1 MVKVGVVSLGC
12 DKNRVDSE
20 IMLYNLKKGGFEITG
35 DPSQA
40 DIIIVN
46 TCAFIESARKE
57 SIDTV
62 FEMAKYKNGKCK
74 KLVMTGCMPQ
84 KFIDQL
90 FDEFTEVDGFLGTN
104 DYESIADFLKGK
116 NQDLIKD
123 LKEKIRR
130 HSENLEFE
138 RAQEYKKMLDS
149 INHITEK
156 QNVEFK
162 DKINRD
168 FFSFHT
174 RENYIA
180 IALFSYREGILLSKR
195 SFCYELIGEI
205 NEFVSEI
212 IYQYYSI
219 NAIPNE
225 VIVSNEEIKD
235 NLMDYFE
242 NANVFAPTKGKLHD
256 VLDICEINAKEALDE
271 HFLTAKLDDDV
282 LNLLDKLGNI
292 LHIKTPTRIEL
303 FDNSHL
309 QGTNAIGAMV
319 VFINGIPYK
328 KLYRKFNI
336 QGVNKKDDLSSMR
349 ETLTRRYKRVKE
361 ENGEMPDLI
370 IVDGGKGQIETALE
384 VKKALNLPFSIAG
397 LVKTSKHRTSALMD
411 ENFNERYNIL
421 LDLIDNLANSDIEA
435 YQSYA
440 TEPRA
445 YDGPEM
451 NLPLIT
457 ENERSFY
464 FYRYQ
469 MLAEAKI
476 TARMYFRLPSAYS
489 EADTPVDMSN
499 FTVEVT
505 YIDFQGE
512 QVTEVIT
519 SDSFQPEGRVNRV
532 YVDVPFRAP
541 DLRAVVSYVVKE
553 NGVEVGPV
561 ATISFENM
569 LAEVVASSNNQSQI
583 DALNSLMAFSDAAY
597 DYLGK

>member
-1 MVKVGVVSLGC
+1 MMNDILKKQIELLPDQPGC
-12 DKNRVDSE
+12 YLMHNADDE
-20 IMLYNLKKGGFEITG
+20 IIYIGKAKNLKKRVSQYFLRMHSGKTAAMVSHVDHFETIITKSEKEALILEMNLIQKNHPRYNILLMDDKHYPYIAIHKNVENPYVSLSRNVKDKKCLYFG
-35 DPSQA
+35 PYPNSSAAFEVIDLINKLFPLRKCHNVPKSPCLYYHIGQCLA
-40 DIIIVN
+40 PCVKPVSKEKYEEIVDN
-46 TCAFIESARKE
+46 
-57 SIDTV
+57 
-62 FEMAKYKNGKCK
+62 
-74 KLVMTGCMPQ
+74 
-84 KFIDQL
+84 
-90 FDEFTEVDGFLGTN
+90 
-104 DYESIADFLKGK
+104 IADFLKGK
-116 NQDLIKD
+116 NQDLVKD
-123 LKEKIRR
+123 LKEKIRK

-180 IALFSYREGILLSKR
+180 IALFSYRQGILLSKR

-235 NLMDYFE
+235 NLMNYFE

-411 ENFNERYNIL
+411 ENFNEYYLDDEKKLFLLLTRMQDEVHRYAITTHIKKRNKSVFNSVFDDVDGIGEKRKEQ
-421 LDLIDNLANSDIEA
+421 LIKAFPSISELKN
-435 YQSYA
+435 
-440 TEPRA
+440 
-445 YDGPEM
+445 
-451 NLPLIT
+451 
-457 ENERSFY
+457 
-464 FYRYQ
+464 
-469 MLAEAKI
+469 AKI
-476 TARMYFRLPSAYS
+476 EELEQIIPKESAKLLY
-489 EADTPVDMSN
+489 EKV
-499 FTVEVT
+499 
-505 YIDFQGE
+505 
-512 QVTEVIT
+512 
-519 SDSFQPEGRVNRV
+519 R
-532 YVDVPFRAP
+532 
-541 DLRAVVSYVVKE
+541 K
-553 NGVEVGPV
+553 
-561 ATISFENM
+561 
-569 LAEVVASSNNQSQI
+569 
-583 DALNSLMAFSDAAY
+583 LN
-597 DYLGK
+597 

>member
-1 MVKVGVVSLGC
+1 MMNDILKKQIELLPDQPGC
-12 DKNRVDSE
+12 YLMHNADDETIHIGKAK
-20 IMLYNLKKGGFEITG
+20 NLKKRVSQYFLRMHSGKTAAMVSHVDHFETIITKSEKEALILEMNLIQKNHPRYNILLMDDKHYPYIAIHKNVENPYVSLSRNVKDKKCLYFG
-35 DPSQA
+35 PYPNSSAAFEVIDLINKLFPLRKCHNVPKSPCLYYHIGQCLA
-40 DIIIVN
+40 PCVKPVSKEKYEEIVDN
-46 TCAFIESARKE
+46 
-57 SIDTV
+57 
-62 FEMAKYKNGKCK
+62 
-74 KLVMTGCMPQ
+74 
-84 KFIDQL
+84 
-90 FDEFTEVDGFLGTN
+90 
-104 DYESIADFLKGK
+104 IADFLKGK
-116 NQDLIKD
+116 NQDLVKD
-123 LKEKIRR
+123 LKEKIRK

-180 IALFSYREGILLSKR
+180 IALFSYRQGILLSKR

-235 NLMDYFE
+235 NLMNYFE

-411 ENFNERYNIL
+411 ENFNEYYLDDEKKLFLLLTRMQDEVHRYAITTHIKKRNKSVFNSVFDDVDGIGEKRKEQ
-421 LDLIDNLANSDIEA
+421 LIKAFPSISELKN
-435 YQSYA
+435 
-440 TEPRA
+440 
-445 YDGPEM
+445 
-451 NLPLIT
+451 
-457 ENERSFY
+457 
-464 FYRYQ
+464 
-469 MLAEAKI
+469 AKI
-476 TARMYFRLPSAYS
+476 EELEQIIPKESAKLLY
-489 EADTPVDMSN
+489 EKV
-499 FTVEVT
+499 
-505 YIDFQGE
+505 
-512 QVTEVIT
+512 
-519 SDSFQPEGRVNRV
+519 R
-532 YVDVPFRAP
+532 
-541 DLRAVVSYVVKE
+541 K
-553 NGVEVGPV
+553 
-561 ATISFENM
+561 
-569 LAEVVASSNNQSQI
+569 
-583 DALNSLMAFSDAAY
+583 LN
-597 DYLGK
+597 

>member
-1 MVKVGVVSLGC
+1 MMNDILKKQIELLPDQPGC
-12 DKNRVDSE
+12 YLMHNADDE
-20 IMLYNLKKGGFEITG
+20 IIYIGKAKNLKKRVSQYFLRVHSGKTAAMVSHVDHFETIITKSEKEALILEMNLIQKNHPRYNILLMDDKHYPYIAIHKNVENPYVSLSRNVKDKKCLYFG
-35 DPSQA
+35 PYPNSSAAFEVIDLINKLFPLRKCHNVPKSPCLYYHIGQCLA
-40 DIIIVN
+40 PCVKPVSKEKYEEIVDN
-46 TCAFIESARKE
+46 
-57 SIDTV
+57 
-62 FEMAKYKNGKCK
+62 
-74 KLVMTGCMPQ
+74 
-84 KFIDQL
+84 
-90 FDEFTEVDGFLGTN
+90 
-104 DYESIADFLKGK
+104 IANFLKGK
-116 NQDLIKD
+116 NQDLVKD
-123 LKEKIRR
+123 LKEKIRK

-235 NLMDYFE
+235 NLMNYFE

-411 ENFNERYNIL
+411 ENFNEYYLDDEKKLFLLLTRMQDEVHRYAITTHIKKRNKSVFNSVFDDVDGIGEKRKEQ
-421 LDLIDNLANSDIEA
+421 LIKAFPSISELKN
-435 YQSYA
+435 
-440 TEPRA
+440 
-445 YDGPEM
+445 
-451 NLPLIT
+451 
-457 ENERSFY
+457 
-464 FYRYQ
+464 
-469 MLAEAKI
+469 AKI
-476 TARMYFRLPSAYS
+476 EELEQIIPKESAKLLY
-489 EADTPVDMSN
+489 EKV
-499 FTVEVT
+499 
-505 YIDFQGE
+505 
-512 QVTEVIT
+512 
-519 SDSFQPEGRVNRV
+519 R
-532 YVDVPFRAP
+532 
-541 DLRAVVSYVVKE
+541 K
-553 NGVEVGPV
+553 
-561 ATISFENM
+561 
-569 LAEVVASSNNQSQI
+569 
-583 DALNSLMAFSDAAY
+583 LN
-597 DYLGK
+597 

>member
-1 MVKVGVVSLGC
+1 MMNDILKKQIELLPDQPGC
-12 DKNRVDSE
+12 YLMHNVDDE
-20 IMLYNLKKGGFEITG
+20 IIYIGKAKNLKKRVSQYFLRMHSGKTAAMVSHVDHFETIITKSEKEALILEMNLIQKNHPRYNILLMDDKHYPYIAIHKNVENPYVSLSRNVKDKKCLYFG
-35 DPSQA
+35 PYPNSSAAFEVIDLINKLFPLRKCHNVPKSPCLYYHIGQCLA
-40 DIIIVN
+40 PCVKPVNKEKYEEIVDN
-46 TCAFIESARKE
+46 
-57 SIDTV
+57 
-62 FEMAKYKNGKCK
+62 
-74 KLVMTGCMPQ
+74 
-84 KFIDQL
+84 
-90 FDEFTEVDGFLGTN
+90 
-104 DYESIADFLKGK
+104 IADFLKGK

-235 NLMDYFE
+235 NLMNYFE

-411 ENFNERYNIL
+411 ENFNEYYLDDEKKLFLLLTRMQDEVHRYAITTHIKKRNKSVFNSVFDDVDGIGEKRKEQ
-421 LDLIDNLANSDIEA
+421 LIKAFPSISELKN
-435 YQSYA
+435 
-440 TEPRA
+440 
-445 YDGPEM
+445 
-451 NLPLIT
+451 
-457 ENERSFY
+457 
-464 FYRYQ
+464 
-469 MLAEAKI
+469 AKI
-476 TARMYFRLPSAYS
+476 EELEQIIPKESAKLLY
-489 EADTPVDMSN
+489 EKV
-499 FTVEVT
+499 
-505 YIDFQGE
+505 
-512 QVTEVIT
+512 
-519 SDSFQPEGRVNRV
+519 R
-532 YVDVPFRAP
+532 
-541 DLRAVVSYVVKE
+541 K
-553 NGVEVGPV
+553 
-561 ATISFENM
+561 
-569 LAEVVASSNNQSQI
+569 
-583 DALNSLMAFSDAAY
+583 LN
-597 DYLGK
+597 